1 MFPEIFALYTSQKQ
15 VDLRDFEQCL
25 DQVKKKKQRWA
36 LAAVFKATFMKTV
49 TISRAAIVQCT
60 VGPHSVDTR
69 LIRTPVY
76 NGQFLLSR
84 RKADI
89 FSLKLT
95 RLIRTLVKTD
105 NGHLFTSRVTCSH
118 TSSTSLYG
126 HWLSAHWVLLNT
138 LRILI
143 ILVKTYQKQRRT
155 F

>member
-1 MFPEIFALYTSQKQ
+1 MFPENFALYTSQKQ

-25 DQVKKKKQRWA
+25 YQVKKKQRWA

-60 VGPHSVDTR
+60 VGPRSVDTR

-105 NGHLFTSRVTCSH
+105 NGHLFTSRVTFSH